1 MNSGAINT
9 GTGISEEIM
18 LTFSR
23 RKPETSVTIGEGLQF
38 NVASFYAKV
47 YPWFMD
53 EPAIIDSVDEFSDE
67 DYDESDS
74 ELDI

>member
-23 RKPETSVTIGEGLQF
+23 RKPAPSVTVGEGLQF
-38 NVASFYAKV
+38 NVASFYAQV
-47 YPWFMD
+47 YPWFME
-53 EPAIIDSVDEFSDE
+53 EPAILDSVDEFADE

-74 ELDI
+74 ELGI